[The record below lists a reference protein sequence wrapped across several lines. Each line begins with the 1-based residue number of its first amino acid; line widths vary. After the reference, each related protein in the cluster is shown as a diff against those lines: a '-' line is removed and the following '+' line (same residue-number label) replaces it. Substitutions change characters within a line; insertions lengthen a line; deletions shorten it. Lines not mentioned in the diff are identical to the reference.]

1 MITVVGLGPGDLDRL
16 PGSTQDLITD
26 PGVLVVVR
34 TLQHPAAV
42 QLAAVRAVVSCDDLY
57 EHASNFEDVYGAIV
71 ERVLGAAVDGGH
83 VVYAVP
89 GSPLVGEFAVRRL
102 LEAAPDTAIWP
113 GESFI
118 DAVLSAVGYD
128 PFDRGLQVLN
138 GHLLPDPLVLDKPT
152 VIGHLDRPELL
163 ADVAV
168 AVARVV
174 PEDTGATVVIDAG
187 MKSQKLVSGPVD
199 GLDAGLA
206 GLRTSLWIDAEPG
219 GLIGAVQT
227 MRRLRIECPWDREQ
241 THHSLVKNLVEEAYE
256 LIEAISV
263 LPEEEDDWVAY
274 TSVEDELG
282 DLLLQVLFHEAIARE
297 RGAFDIDGAAETLR
311 QKLVRRHPH
320 VFGDAEAESAV
331 DVKRRWDQI
340 KDAER
345 RGEVRDSALDGVPRG
360 MPALHRAPKVQ
371 NKAAKVGFDW
381 PSADGVLD
389 KLTEEV
395 SEVRDA
401 MGGSGRIEDEIGD
414 VLFTVANLAR
424 HLGVDT
430 ELALQRAVDRFETRF
445 RAMESEG
452 PLAGL
457 DLDELNQRWERAK

>member
-16 PGSTQDLITD
+16 PESTRQLLAD
-26 PGVLVVVR
+26 PTVSVVTR
-34 TLQHPAAV
+34 TLHHPAAA
-42 QLAAVRAVVSCDDLY
+42 QLAEIRAIASCDDLY
-57 EHASNFEDVYGAIV
+57 DRGSDFEDVYGAIV
-71 ERVLGAAVDGGH
+71 DRLLAAGANGH

-102 LEAAPDTAIWP
+102 LEAAPDSVVLP
-113 GESFI
+113 GESFV
-118 DAVLSAVGYD
+118 DAVLFAVGYD

-163 ADVAV
+163 ADVA
-168 AVARVV
+168 ASVARVV
-174 PEDTGATVVIDAG
+174 PEDTEVTVVVDAG
-187 MKSQKLVSGPVD
+187 MQSEKLVTGALD
-199 GLDAGLA
+199 DLDAGLA
-206 GLRTSLWIDAEPG
+206 GLRTSLWVDALPG
-219 GLIGAVQT
+219 GLIGAVHT
-227 MRRLRIECPWDREQ
+227 MRRLRVECPWDREQ

-256 LIEAISV
+256 LIEAISA
-263 LPEEEDDWVAY
+263 LPEDEEDWVAY
-274 TSVEDELG
+274 AGVEDELG

-320 VFGDAEAESAV
+320 VFGDAEAESAS
-331 DVKRRWDQI
+331 DVKRRWDEI
-340 KDAER
+340 KEAER
-345 RGEVRDSALDGVPRG
+345 GGKASDSALNGVPKG
-360 MPALHRAPKVQ
+360 MPALHRASKVQ

-381 PSADGVLD
+381 PSVEGVLD
-389 KLTEEV
+389 KLDEEV
-395 SEVRDA
+395 SEVREA
-401 MGGSGRIEDEIGD
+401 IELSGNIEHEIGD

-445 RAMESEG
+445 RTMESEG
-452 PLAGL
+452 PIDGL
-457 DLDELNQRWERAK
+457 DLDELNERWERAK